1 MPEASCI
8 VKIVDDAG
16 VEHSV
21 RVRAESV
28 YEAAILGMSKLK
40 RHGSESDGS
49 TIGWV
54 TVEIHDEPTIHRIQ
68 VGKMLGWI
76 NRSGRT
82 PRDDVR
88 KQKLRTLLKDEK

>member
-21 RVRAESV
+21 EVRAESV

-40 RHGSESDGS
+40 RHGWESDGS

-54 TVEIHDEPTIHRIQ
+54 TVEIHEAPTIHRIQ
-68 VGKMLGWI
+68 VGNMLGWI

-82 PRDDVR
+82 PRDEIR
-88 KQKLRTLLKDEK
+88 KQKLRTLLKNEK